1 MEERILKMT
10 MADTGEGESCPW
22 WLVIGGGVVTFVLV
36 NYITDLLVPASA
48 SNTRQQRWKWRNVAT
63 SFIHSL
69 ITGLWAL
76 AAFYK
81 VAQHLFSP
89 DSTRKN
95 NNDNF
100 FRPQT

>member
-1 MEERILKMT
+1 MT
-10 MADTGEGESCPW
+10 MADTGEGESCRW

-36 NYITDLLVPASA
+36 NSISNLLVPASA

-81 VAQHLFSP
+81 VKCPP

-95 NNDNF
+95 KNDNF
-100 FRPQT
+100 LRPQT